1 MLLHGFGL
9 CVFAWGKRLKTFLPL
24 PLRVWLSPT
33 RIHGGCG
40 QKTGTG
46 SEAKYCQVLPAISF
60 AVRCSWDWGSR
71 WKSGTHR
78 LCWGLL
84 GMIEILFHITQQTRG
99 HSYLWSHW
107 NFHLPLFSFSLEMIQ
122 RKETKSSAWL
132 KKQTHCRFQTQ
143 PLNSGSKHPKVTKS
157 QKQIQI
163 QTLHY
168 YCAIVCNIFSLHSWA
183 AGMTEL
189 HLCPAKVGG
198 QPSCC
203 SQTIWLA
210 DYHRQVV
217 WIAAVQSVAG

>member
-1 MLLHGFGL
+1 MLLRGFGL

-143 PLNSGSKHPKVTKS
+143 PLNSGSKHPKVTKRS
-157 QKQIQI
+157 K
-163 QTLHY
+163 TNSNFTAVLSY
-168 YCAIVCNIFSLHSWA
+168 AISSASTAGLQGWLSCTSALPRWVGSL
-183 AGMTEL
+183 
-189 HLCPAKVGG
+189 P
-198 QPSCC
+198 
-203 SQTIWLA
+203 
-210 DYHRQVV
+210 
-217 WIAAVQSVAG
+217 AAVKQSDWQITTDRLFE